1 MPVLLTTPIFTPN
14 VTHAKIMNIGIDVSG
29 GSVTYTID
37 RGHMDGATFVA
48 HAGQTITKTYSGAGF
63 AAVAALTCSAGE
75 GIYNAIGRI
84 SYAKLIGDGVIVG
97 TVE

>member
-48 HAGQTITKTYSGAGF
+48 HAGQTITKT
-63 AAVAALTCSAGE
+63 
-75 GIYNAIGRI
+75 
-84 SYAKLIGDGVIVG
+84 
-97 TVE
+97 